1 MLWIFPNLLF
11 YLRQVSFLT
20 LIKNLFWFYYF
31 KTILTIFTFVFFF
44 CPDNFHINFHIFFI
58 LFIQR
63 DLNKNFFHLNWLL
76 LFVHNILVFTLFF
89 YLFFFFF
96 NCKHV
101 MRLKYQQDCFQLLCL
116 YSYNRSKKYYFFL
129 ITYLNSSNV
138 FSYFSTDQ
146 ETFIIFISII

>member
-96 NCKHV
+96 
-101 MRLKYQQDCFQLLCL
+101 
-116 YSYNRSKKYYFFL
+116 FFFKNQ
-129 ITYLNSSNV
+129 TYLLINKGPSCLFEKINWKLRINFCKMAIKNICK
-138 FSYFSTDQ
+138 FSQ
-146 ETFIIFISII
+146 IRKLIKLR

>member
-116 YSYNRSKKYYFFL
+116 YSYNRSKKKLFFFDNILKFIKRFFL
-129 ITYLNSSNV
+129 FSNRSRDIYH
-138 FSYFSTDQ
+138 FH
-146 ETFIIFISII
+146 